1 MSRYRKELYV
11 AVIALLSLSWIL
23 PGLMER
29 VWAHG
34 PLTGKGHNEE
44 AKTGPHGGM
53 ANRYGINYVEFLVEP
68 ASGIIKIYFTDKN
81 MAPIAVPTNHSAS
94 GYISTDNGP
103 IVWVSFKACSME
115 AGSCLEADTG
125 LLEPDSFKAVI
136 SIKIGDKRDN
146 FRFKWVSA
154 SGADEAYRDQSEEQ

>member
-23 PGLMER
+23 PDLTER

-81 MAPIAVPTNHSAS
+81 MAPIPVPGNHSAS
-94 GYISTDNGP
+94 GYISSDDGS
-103 IVWVSFKACSME
+103 IVWIAFKACSIG

-125 LLEPDSFKAVI
+125 LSEPDSFKAVI
-136 SIKIGDKRDN
+136 SIKNGDKRDN

-154 SGADEAYRDQSEEQ
+154 SGADESYRDQSGEQ